1 MGGNNVD
8 YSDKLTPFDLELFLM
23 VESLTGRECERKYD
37 AESYSFLADYEAHQK
52 EPEWILALWDAIEGR
67 TGERLISIEDS
78 PNVHC
83 LEVRVKYSDNQLPHL
98 VRLDR
103 DCPEQI
109 AIGDVYCRSLEQVR
123 AIQVKRENA
132 GRLLAFVGN
141 GEMEIEKRP
150 DGKATFHFRNA
161 GGSVYAHAPEFSY
174 IVYVSPGRFKI
185 VGKEPFESQYEKK

>member
-23 VESLTGRECERKYD
+23 VESLTGRECECKYD
-37 AESYSFLADYEAHQK
+37 AKSYSFLADYEAHQK
-52 EPEWILALWDAIEGR
+52 EPEWIMALWDAIEGR

-83 LEVRVKYSDNQLPHL
+83 LEVRVKYSDKLMSRL
-98 VRLDR
+98 VSLDR